1 MKSLPIAL
9 RSSSDFNAVEA
20 HVRKKWLGDKEANVP
35 SVSMVLLRTHVPHV
49 IGVMTAFDH
58 DKMSETIAALGF
70 VVERE
75 FVAVTGRA
83 RSFIGIVQ

>member
-9 RSSSDFNAVEA
+9 KSSNDFDAVEA

-35 SVSMVLLRTHVPHV
+35 SVSVVLLRTAMPHV
-49 IGVMTAFDH
+49 IGIMTAFDY
-58 DKMSETIAALGF
+58 DKMSETVAGLGF

-75 FVAVTGRA
+75 FNAVTGRA